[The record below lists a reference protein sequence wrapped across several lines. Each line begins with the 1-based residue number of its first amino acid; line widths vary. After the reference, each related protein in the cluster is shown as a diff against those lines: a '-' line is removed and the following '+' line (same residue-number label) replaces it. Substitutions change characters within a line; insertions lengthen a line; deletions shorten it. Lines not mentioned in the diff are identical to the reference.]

1 MPRVDHADSEVDSGA
16 QAATEPFDLASLDI
30 YDPGLY
36 VENVPHERFRFLRQ
50 QDPVFWQELPSGRGF
65 WCLTKH
71 ADVKAASEAPEIF
84 SAELGGVVIEDLSP
98 DQLQLMCSQLLSMD
112 PPHHG
117 VMRRKVLASFTPGRI
132 GRMEGF
138 VRERARALVE
148 RALEHGQVEFVHEMA
163 AELPLQVICEILG
176 VPEQDRPWVVEMG
189 DRIIGR
195 DDPELNPGGEAFAA
209 SRELGAYGFR
219 LAMER
224 KGTQGD
230 DLISALLHAK
240 ARDDQVNEVEF
251 AGLFV
256 QIIIAGNETTR
267 TLLSGSVLVLLQHE
281 ESWRALQREPSGLPT
296 AIEEM
301 LRWTTPVHYF
311 RRTAACDTELR
322 GKRIRR
328 GERVVLHYTSANFDE
343 EAFEDSFR
351 FDITRDPNPHLA
363 FGWGEH
369 FCLGAKLARLEARV
383 FWEEF
388 FARVASAEIN
398 GPVRRMRSN
407 LNNSHKAIPLRLF
420 AR

>member
-1 MPRVDHADSEVDSGA
+1 MRKVDHVVDPVPR
-16 QAATEPFDLASLDI
+16 AAIEFFDLVSLDI
-30 YDPGLY
+30 FDPGLY
-36 VENVPHERFRFLRQ
+36 VESVPHERFRFLRKH
-50 QDPVFWQELPSGRGF
+50 DPVFWQELPAGRGF

-71 ADVKAASEAPEIF
+71 ADVKAASAAPEVF
-84 SAELGGVVIEDLSP
+84 SAELGGVVIDDLSP
-98 DQLQLMCSQLLSMD
+98 DQLQLLRSQLLSMD
-112 PPHHG
+112 PPQHG
-117 VMRRKVLASFTPGRI
+117 VMRRKVLAGFTPGRV

-138 VRERARALVE
+138 VRERARAVVE
-148 RALEHGQVEFVHEMA
+148 RAIERGTVEFVHEMA

-176 VPEQDRPWVVEMG
+176 VPAEDRPWIVEMG

-195 DDPELNPGGEAFAA
+195 DDPELNPDDEAFAT

-224 KGTQGD
+224 KGSQRD
-230 DLISALLHAK
+230 DLISALLHAQ

-267 TLLSGSVLVLLQHE
+267 TLLSGSVLALLQYDD
-281 ESWRALQREPSGLPT
+281 SWRALQREPGRLPT

-311 RRTAACDTELR
+311 RRTATCDTELR

-343 EAFEDSFR
+343 EVFEDPYR
-351 FDITRDPNPHLA
+351 FDIARDPNPHLA

-388 FARVASAEIN
+388 FARVASAELN

-407 LNNSHKAIPLRLF
+407 LNNSHKEIPLRLF

>member
-1 MPRVDHADSEVDSGA
+1 V
-16 QAATEPFDLASLDI
+16 TEPLTLANLDI
-30 YDPGLY
+30 YDPSLY
-36 VENVPHERFRFLRQ
+36 VEKVPHDRFRFLRAH
-50 QDPVFWQELPSGRGF
+50 DPVFWQELSAGRGF
-65 WCLTKH
+65 WCLTKY
-71 ADVKAASEAPEIF
+71 ADVKAASAAPELF
-84 SAELGGVVIEDLSP
+84 SAELGGVVIEDLTP
-98 DQLQLMCSQLLSMD
+98 DELQLVRSQLLSMD

-117 VMRRKVLASFTPGRI
+117 EMRRKVLGGLTPGRI

-138 VRERARALVE
+138 VRECARSVVE
-148 RALEHGQVEFVHEMA
+148 RALEKGRVEFVHELA
-163 AELPLQVICEILG
+163 AALPLQVICEILS
-176 VPEQDRPWVVEMG
+176 VPEGDRAWIVEMG
-189 DRIIGR
+189 DQIIGR
-195 DDPELNPGGEAFAA
+195 DDPELSPGSGAFTA

-224 KGTQGD
+224 KSTPRD
-230 DLISALLHAK
+230 DLISVLLHAQ
-240 ARDDQVNEVEF
+240 AQEDEVNEIEF

-267 TLLSGSVLVLLQHE
+267 SLLAGSVLALLQHDA
-281 ESWRALQREPSGLPT
+281 SWRVLQREPSLLPT

-311 RRTAACDTELR
+311 RRTATRDTELR
-322 GKRIRR
+322 GKRIRQ

-343 EAFEDSFR
+343 DVFADPYR
-351 FDITRDPNPHLA
+351 FDIARDPNPHLA

-388 FARVASAEIN
+388 LARVTSAELC

-407 LNNSHKAIPLRLF
+407 LNNAYKAIPLRLH